1 MALQEDREEA
11 RGCWGRG
18 LQEEGEPVGAGQIE
32 GTQDAGQL
40 EPGEP
45 LAAVTALP
53 AINLLLF
60 LNMVFDLA

>member
-1 MALQEDREEA
+1 MRQGGA
-11 RGCWGRG
+11 G
-18 LQEEGEPVGAGQIE
+18 EEGSRRRESLWRLGQIE